1 MGSARKSA
9 YWSEIKALVLISS
22 RIKANFQIFP
32 IIMEV
37 PLDFGQ
43 NKISLNDIVA
53 MELIFGYLNVHKLN
67 VL

>member
-1 MGSARKSA
+1 
-9 YWSEIKALVLISS
+9 
-22 RIKANFQIFP
+22 
-32 IIMEV
+32 MEV

-67 VL
+67 VLWLTWTKYVLQNLNWAQNNSVISNELILNDLE

>member
-1 MGSARKSA
+1 
-9 YWSEIKALVLISS
+9 
-22 RIKANFQIFP
+22 
-32 IIMEV
+32 MEV

-67 VL
+67 VLWLT